1 MNERR
6 SITQVSAWV
15 DRDFAS
21 RFAALARENERS
33 ASAEARVALRRHLEE
48 AEQDVRE
55 SEQAAAA

>member
-48 AEQDVRE
+48 AERGVPK
-55 SEQAAAA
+55 QAAAA